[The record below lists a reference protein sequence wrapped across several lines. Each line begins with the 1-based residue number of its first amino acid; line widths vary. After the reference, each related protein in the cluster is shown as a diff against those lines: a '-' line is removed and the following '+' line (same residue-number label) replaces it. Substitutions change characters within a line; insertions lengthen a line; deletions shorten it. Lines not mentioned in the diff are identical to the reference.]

1 MISVKHLTKYYG
13 DFKAVDDI
21 SFEIKKGE
29 IVGFLGPNGAGKTT
43 TMKILTCFL
52 PASSGSVHIGGM
64 DTLEMSTEIR
74 KRIGYLPENTPLYED
89 MNVLEYL
96 QFLAEMHRIPK
107 NKRSTLIKDALES
120 CGLKTKIRAE
130 IGTLS
135 KGYRQRVGLAQAL
148 IHNPSILILDEPT
161 SGLDPNQIIEIRNLI
176 KDIGKEKTI
185 ILSTHIL
192 SEVEGTCNRVLIIHK
207 GKIVAEGSPGEL
219 RSQAQTRTIIR
230 VQVEGAA
237 TSVIS
242 ALKGLGGIEK
252 VKKLESN
259 ESGVSSL
266 DIETSEKLD
275 LRKNI
280 NHFLLD
286 HGFELVGMQRE
297 TVSLENVFTHLTR
310 N

>member
-1 MISVKHLTKYYG
+1 MISVKHLTKNYG
-13 DFKAVDDI
+13 NFRAVDDI

-52 PASSGSVHIGGM
+52 PASSGSVQIGGM

-89 MNVLEYL
+89 MDVLEYL
-96 QFLAEMHRIPK
+96 QFLAEMHRISK
-107 NKRSTLIKDALES
+107 NKRIPLIKDVIES
-120 CGLKTKIRAE
+120 CGLKSKIRAE

-219 RSQAQTRTIIR
+219 RNQAQKRTIIR
-230 VQVEGAA
+230 VQVEGSASA
-237 TSVIS
+237 VIS
-242 ALKGLGGIEK
+242 ALKELNGIEK

-259 ESGVSSL
+259 ESGVCSL
-266 DIETSEKLD
+266 DIETSEGLD
-275 LRKNI
+275 IRKNL
-280 NHFLLD
+280 NHFFLD
-286 HGFELVGMQRE
+286 RGFELVGMQRE
-297 TVSLENVFTHLTR
+297 IVSLEDVFTHLTR